1 MHNEAINVW
10 SLTISNLIITQFHL
24 EINLTIQLSM
34 KRFIFLSREVY
45 DTGCDFVVIL
55 LEP

>member
-24 EINLTIQLSM
+24 EINLTIQSM
-34 KRFIFLSREVY
+34 KRFIFLYREIY
-45 DTGCDFVVIL
+45 DTGCDFVVSL